1 MMEFPLVPCLNQ
13 FHPNNQWHPN
23 FVMRFLTVA
32 LLALMT
38 CCVSAEPATGQSV
51 VLRPV
56 DALPALKEVSRDAFY
71 INGPVVHGLTDGMA
85 ETYYPLGDSAK
96 YVLALVALR
105 LADAGVIDL
114 NEPVAKAV
122 PELMAFNPWE
132 VAVTPAHLL
141 SETAG
146 FGWPPNNLG
155 NKAANA
161 PLKYFLIKVRGA
173 GQISV
178 HDPVG
183 WHLLAAFL
191 KKRTGRD
198 ILSLVQ
204 EEVFSP
210 LGIDATALRHTAPTP
225 HWNTPLSDA
234 SFKGDAIAALLH
246 PLMRNEDKD
255 GRLFLS
261 PPFHNLLGKSPIWEM
276 HPLGAA
282 RHAGLSE
289 RRWGNRRLVYSQTDD
304 NRDGLFFISAP
315 GSDAIFVQPE
325 GTHGTETLW
334 RAALDILDRT
344 TPPNFDRAAAIAK
357 TQETIAVT
365 TPGSLYDCAGTYT
378 DLAPTALGTWQCTM
392 DIAIDAQGRAL
403 FYASNGHSGYRTS
416 PLSQRA
422 ANIFDPGGNPGV
434 AGFDILQPLVF
445 SQQGRGGYAML
456 GDWAFVRSDFV
467 SYLKPKAAD
476 YLDLMIILLLSAGLH
491 IRSKTSVQWRRF
503 AAFAL
508 IGTTLVGVGIV
519 GDLFFW
525 SRVLYEMQMPW
536 LITAWRVGLNI
547 GLMLILALPML
558 AMAFIRQQNMPKEGI
573 ALLYAGPHLGLVSLA
588 AIGLFF
594 VTIIWGMA
602 GTFTAY

>member
-1 MMEFPLVPCLNQ
+1 
-13 FHPNNQWHPN
+13 
-23 FVMRFLTVA
+23 MRFLIAA

-38 CCVSAEPATGQSV
+38 WCLAAVPATGQSV

-56 DALPALKEVSRDAFY
+56 DVLPALKNVSTSAFY
-71 INGPVVHGLTDGMA
+71 INGPVVHGLTEDMA
-85 ETYYPLGDSAK
+85 GTYFPLGDSAK
-96 YVLALVALR
+96 YVLALTALR

-114 NEPVAKAV
+114 NEPVAKTL
-122 PELMAFNPWE
+122 PDQMTFNPWE

-146 FGWPPNNLG
+146 FGWPPSNLG
-155 NKAANA
+155 DKAADA
-161 PLKYFLIKVRGA
+161 PLSYFLIKVRGA

-191 KKRTGRD
+191 EKRAGRD
-198 ILSLVQ
+198 ILTLVQ
-204 EEVFSP
+204 DEVLTP
-210 LGIDATALRHTAPTP
+210 LGIDALAVSQSVPAPP
-225 HWNTPLSDA
+225 WQTPLSNA
-234 SFKGDAIAALLH
+234 RLKGGTIAALLR
-246 PLMRNEDKD
+246 PLMRNADKD

-261 PPFHNLLGKSPIWEM
+261 PPFHGLLGKSPIWQM

-289 RRWGNRRLVYSQTDD
+289 RRWGNRRLVYTQEGGSQ
-304 NRDGLFFISAP
+304 GLVFVSAP
-315 GSDAIFVQPE
+315 GSDAVFVQPG
-325 GTHGTETLW
+325 GTSQPGELL

-357 TQETIAVT
+357 TQQTIAVT
-365 TPGSLYDCAGTYT
+365 TPGSVYDCAGTYT
-378 DLAPTALGTWQCTM
+378 DLAPTALATSQCTV

-403 FYASNGHSGYRTS
+403 FYASSGDMEYRTP
-416 PLSQRA
+416 PLAQRA
-422 ANIFDPGGNPGV
+422 ANMFDPGGNPGA
-434 AGFDILQPLVF
+434 AGFDFLLPLVF

-456 GDWAFVRSDFV
+456 GDWAFVKSDFV
-467 SYLKPKAAD
+467 SYLKPKVTD
-476 YLDLMIILLLSAGLH
+476 YLDLIIIVLLSAGLH
-491 IRSKTSVQWRRF
+491 IRSKTSIQWRRF

-508 IGTTLVGVGIV
+508 IGTTLVGFGLFA
-519 GDLFFW
+519 DLFLW
-525 SRVLYEMQMPW
+525 STVLYEMQMPW

-547 GLMLILALPML
+547 GLMLILSLPML
-558 AMAFIRQQNMPKEGI
+558 AMAFIRQQNMPKEGT
-573 ALLYAGPHLGLVSLA
+573 ALLYAGPHLGLISLA

-594 VTIIWGMA
+594 VTIIWGAA